1 MNGNSQEPTATPWLA
16 GNAAMVT
23 TRWTMVLSAGTDGPE
38 GRAAF
43 EAFCRTYW
51 YPIYAFI
58 RRQGRTPEDAQDLTQ
73 EFFTR
78 LVERNWLAG
87 VERGGTRFSTLLL
100 TILKNFLINAHEH
113 SSAQKRGGGQAP
125 VSIDQVQ
132 AEEWFGAEPVERETP
147 ERTFERR
154 WALALLDAAT
164 RRLRAE
170 METAGKILQ
179 FAELSRYL
187 SEDPSPGDYAALAPT
202 LGLQPNA
209 IASAVYRLRL
219 RLREMVLEELA
230 GGRLVDE
237 TVEEEFGQLKAAL
250 RGT

>member
-1 MNGNSQEPTATPWLA
+1 MNENSQEPSAAPWLA
-16 GNAAMVT
+16 GRATMVT
-23 TRWTMVLSAGTDGPE
+23 TRWTMVLSAGADGPE
-38 GRAAF
+38 GQTAF
-43 EAFCRTYW
+43 ESFCRTYW
-51 YPIYAFI
+51 YPVYAFI
-58 RRQGRTPEDAQDLTQ
+58 RRQGRRPEDAQDLTQ
-73 EFFTR
+73 EFFAR

-87 VERGGTRFSTLLL
+87 VERGETRFSTLLL
-100 TILKNFLINAHEH
+100 TILKNFLTNAHEH
-113 SSAQKRGGGQAP
+113 ATAQKRGGGRAP
-125 VSIDQVQ
+125 LSIDQAQ
-132 AEEWFGAEPVERETP
+132 AEEWFGTEPVERETP

-170 METAGKILQ
+170 MESAGKGLQ
-179 FAELSRYL
+179 FTELSRYL
-187 SEDPSPGDYAALAPT
+187 SEEPGPGDYAALAPK

-209 IASAVYRLRL
+209 IAAAVYRLRL

-237 TVEEEFGQLKAAL
+237 SVEEEFRQLKAAL